1 MIMKRELN
9 IQGLSTNIE
18 QFILSIFTVLYLLIL
33 EIELRYN
40 CLILIKKLFENF

>member
-1 MIMKRELN
+1 MKRELK

-18 QFILSIFTVLYLLIL
+18 QFILSIFTVLYLLSL

-40 CLILIKKLFENF
+40 YLILINTFFENF